1 MEATVMNHLNIKIYS
16 TFISTII
23 ISLILAF
30 NYVYPNFQNLS
41 NSMFGYSIYV
51 FLLFTLGA
59 LISFI
64 LDYKLR
70 NNFFKFTSY
79 IVSGSFIL
87 LMFYLID
94 AQEIIFRD
102 LYSKI
107 LLGAVCATLFFII
120 QETFNYIQNK
130 YK

>member
-1 MEATVMNHLNIKIYS
+1 MNHLNIKIYS